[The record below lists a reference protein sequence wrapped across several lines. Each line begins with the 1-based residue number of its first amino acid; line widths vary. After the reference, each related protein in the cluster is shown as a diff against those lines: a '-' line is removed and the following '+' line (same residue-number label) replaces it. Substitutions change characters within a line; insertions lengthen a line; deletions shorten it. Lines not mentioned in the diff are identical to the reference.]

1 MGHHNKKR
9 HLRVEGRELYVSIKG
24 MVAALQDVSH
34 GGARIAIGSGGQAP
48 RPGDI
53 IACDL
58 LVDVVGLARKI
69 PCKVQVVRVD
79 ATEIAVHFLDAPF
92 SRLVPDK
99 PS

>member
-1 MGHHNKKR
+1 M
-9 HLRVEGRELYVSIKG
+9 SIKG

-34 GGARIAIGSGGQAP
+34 GGARIAIGGQAL

-69 PCKVQVVRVD
+69 PCK
-79 ATEIAVHFLDAPF
+79 AVHFLDAPF
-92 SRLVPDK
+92 ARLVPDK